1 MEVGDQIIYLVKITL
16 CGGISVM
23 DFISNG
29 ASVAFFSFTLTLAI
43 QLFYLIHD
51 LVTYQGT
58 ELSGLLI
65 PEM

>member
-1 MEVGDQIIYLVKITL
+1 
-16 CGGISVM
+16 M
-23 DFISNG
+23 DFISNV

-51 LVTYQGT
+51 LVIYQGT